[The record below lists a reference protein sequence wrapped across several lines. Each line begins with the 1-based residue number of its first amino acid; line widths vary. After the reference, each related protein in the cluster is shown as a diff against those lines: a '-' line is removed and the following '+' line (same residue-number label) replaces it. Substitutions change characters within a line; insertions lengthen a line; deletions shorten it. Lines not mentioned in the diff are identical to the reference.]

1 MIINKLLCRI
11 ASVLKGEEFRL
22 DARVTDGY
30 LLWFAFSKLMMC
42 LRGLVRLRRLVM
54 VGKGTQLLAKSQMRF
69 GRSVNIDDHCVV
81 NALSR
86 EGVVFGDHVSIQ
98 KRTVIECTGSLR
110 YLGKGLVLGKN
121 VGVGSNSFLGCAGGI
136 EIGEDTIIGNF
147 VSFHAENHNYSDPTL
162 PIRAQGVSHVGIK
175 VGKGCWIGAK
185 VTILD
190 GAIIEDGCI
199 IAAGALVT
207 QGRYQAN
214 SIYGGVPAR
223 FLKGRF
229 DV

>member
-1 MIINKLLCRI
+1 MIINKLLCRA
-11 ASVLKGEEFRL
+11 ASRLKGEEFKL
-22 DARVTDGY
+22 DDRVTDGY
-30 LLWFAFSKLMMC
+30 LLQFAFAKAMMC
-42 LRGLVRLRRLVM
+42 LRGLLRLRQLVM
-54 VGKGTQLLAKSQMRF
+54 VGRGTQLLATSQMRF
-69 GRSVNIDDHCVV
+69 GRSVSIDDHCVV

-98 KRTVIECTGSLR
+98 KRTIIECTGSLR
-110 YLGKGLVLGKN
+110 YLGKGLVLGNN

-136 EIGEDTIIGNF
+136 EIGDDTIIGNY
-147 VSFHAENHNYSDPTL
+147 VSFHAENHNYADPEL

-190 GAIIEDGCI
+190 GAVIEDGCI
-199 IAAGALVT
+199 VAAGALVT
-207 QGRYQAN
+207 QGHYQAN
-214 SIYGGVPAR
+214 SIYGGVPAKR
-223 FLKGRF
+223 LKGRF

>member
-1 MIINKLLCRI
+1 MIVNKILCRA
-11 ASVLKGEEFRL
+11 ASLLKGEEFKL
-22 DARVTDGY
+22 DSRVTDGY
-30 LLWFAFSKLMMC
+30 LLQFAFAKVMMY
-42 LRGLVRLRRLVM
+42 LRGLLRLRASVM
-54 VGKGTQLLAKSQMRF
+54 VGSNTQLLARSQMRF
-69 GRSVNIDDHCVV
+69 GRSVSIDDHCVI

-98 KRTVIECTGSLR
+98 KRTIIECTGSLR
-110 YLGKGLVLGKN
+110 HLGKGLVLGSN

-136 EIGEDTIIGNF
+136 EIGDDTIIGNY
-147 VSFHAENHNYSDPTL
+147 VSFHAENHNYADPAI

-190 GAIIEDGCI
+190 GAVIEDGCI
-199 IAAGALVT
+199 VAAGALVIK
-207 QGRYQAN
+207 GHYQAN
-214 SIYGGVPAR
+214 SIYGGVPAKR
-223 FLKGRF
+223 LKGRF